1 MSDKL
6 SKSYKTRDEA
16 AMGGFEKLKTD
27 HESIDTDE
35 FAFYIV
41 RTFKDRQIA
50 YKYTPPAKIG
60 ANGGETS
67 WRLEP
72 GQSVQAYC
80 HTHPKRIQHDGFSPD
95 DLGEYVKKVKLHPGM
110 VWYLM
115 MWNQQLRLA
124 ESEAELSK
132 GGRTINWLPGVTP

>member
-1 MSDKL
+1 MSDNL
-6 SKSYKTRDEA
+6 SKPYRTRDEA
-16 AMGGFEKLKTD
+16 AMGGFENLKKSN
-27 HESIDTDE
+27 ESLDTYE

-41 RTFKDRQIA
+41 RLFKDRQIT

-67 WRLEP
+67 WRLAP
-72 GQSVQAYC
+72 GQTVQAYC

-95 DLGEYVKKVKLHPGM
+95 DLAEYIEKAKIYSGM

-115 MWNQQLRLA
+115 TWNQQLRLA
-124 ESEAELSK
+124 ESKDEISK
-132 GGRTINWLPGVTP
+132 GGRPIQWLSWITP